1 MRIVLF
7 GTGQCARSFS
17 ASLDPGVDVVC
28 ACDNNP
34 AVWGTQFEGVRV
46 LSPAE
51 LGAVRYDYIVVCSV
65 RSEEITAG
73 LVGRG
78 IPAEAI
84 VSFYDAG
91 TARARELDVLQAM
104 TKRPDD
110 DGIALVATGRSGSNC
125 HALAVHAPDEI
136 RRTRPVSVVPST
148 VFARGP
154 ARHGAVFTTHL
165 EGLWCGRGA
174 VNVELWHGFPLKALA
189 AAHRT
194 AEYGTTRLGDRLA
207 GITSY
212 SPLYS
217 YVMSSVFRIDISK
230 FTVTGAPRNDFLAG
244 SRATEVQRLLFGPE
258 NLSRQLVVYAPTFR
272 AATHRAGRDGEN
284 VFTCRQ
290 DFERLDR
297 FCASRNLLFVVK
309 AHPLEGDRPG
319 ARDYEHIRFLYDDE
333 LESVDADFYEL
344 LGGAACLVTDYSS
357 VAFDFLLTRRPIV
370 YWTKDRGAYAD
381 ARGFMFDHPESFMPG
396 PVATDGATLVAHVD
410 RALADGTWHQDERER
425 VKRLVH
431 TYDDFRSSERVWE
444 RFVNLWD
451 ASPRGVAVAG

>member
-1 MRIVLF
+1 MRIVIF

-17 ASLDPGVDVVC
+17 ASLDPGVDVV
-28 ACDNNP
+28 AGCDNNP
-34 AVWGTQFEGVRV
+34 AAWGTQFLGVRV
-46 LSPAE
+46 LSPEE
-51 LGAVRYDYIVVCSV
+51 LDSVRYDYIVVCSV
-65 RSEEITAG
+65 RGQEITAG
-73 LVGRG
+73 LVRRG
-78 IPAEAI
+78 VPAEAI

-91 TARARELDVLQAM
+91 TARARELGVLQAM
-104 TKRPDD
+104 TRRPDD
-110 DGIALVATGRSGSNC
+110 GAIALVVTGRSGSNC

-136 RRTRPVSVVPST
+136 RRTRTVSVVPST
-148 VFARGP
+148 AYAQHP

-165 EGLWCGRGA
+165 EGVWCGRGA

-189 AAHRT
+189 AAHR
-194 AEYGTTRLGDRLA
+194 GTGFGATRLDERLA

-217 YVMSSVFRIDISK
+217 YVMSSIFRIDISK
-230 FTVTGAPRNDFLAG
+230 FSVTGAPRNDFLSG
-244 SRATEVQRLLFGPE
+244 SRATQVQRLLFGPE
-258 NLSRQLVVYAPTFR
+258 SLSRQLIVYAPTFR
-272 AATHRAGRDGEN
+272 APTHRPGRDGEN

-319 ARDYEHIRFLYDDE
+319 ARDYEHIRFLYDDH

-357 VAFDFLLTRRPIV
+357 VSFDFLLTGRPIV
-370 YWTKDRGAYAD
+370 YWTKDLGAYAD

-396 PVATDGATLVAHVD
+396 PVAIESDALESCLD
-410 RALADGTWHQDERER
+410 RALTDPAWHLDDRER

-451 ASPRGVAVAG
+451 ARSPVEAVAG